1 MTGFRCIGLRLGR
14 RSAMDDG
21 DRLGLGRRPE
31 FDRDRILMNVDSA
44 ARHHDHDDDWISM
57 NDRVGLA
64 RPGVYGAP
72 PADPDSRVRM
82 GRPPTDN
89 WI

>member
-31 FDRDRILMNVDSA
+31 FDRDWILMNVDSA
-44 ARHHDHDDDWISM
+44 AWHHDHDED
-57 NDRVGLA
+57 
-64 RPGVYGAP
+64 
-72 PADPDSRVRM
+72 
-82 GRPPTDN
+82 
-89 WI
+89 